1 MARTLPPGTFRQLL
15 ARGLDGAGQSHRQLV
30 AALGDPAALA
40 QAAHRLRGTAG
51 SFGLARISALAGSIE
66 ERVGEGRDVAYL
78 VDELKAAVE
87 ATRAATD
94 QLPVDV

>member
-1 MARTLPPGTFRQLL
+1 MLQPAVTL
-15 ARGLDGAGQSHRQLV
+15 QLV
-30 AALGDPAALA
+30 ESAGPEPEDWEGAF
-40 QAAHRLRGTAG
+40 G

-66 ERVGEGRDVAYL
+66 ERVGEGRDVADL